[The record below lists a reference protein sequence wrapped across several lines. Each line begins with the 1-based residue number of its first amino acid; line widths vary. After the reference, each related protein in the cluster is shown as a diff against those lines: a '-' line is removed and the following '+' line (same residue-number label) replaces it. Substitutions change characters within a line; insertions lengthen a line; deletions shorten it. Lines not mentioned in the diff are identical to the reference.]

1 MEYLGTSSHA
11 QYNLLCNRVLCGPE
25 IHPADPPWP
34 SPPPQHMIS
43 TATAPGTHQH
53 MVAIKM
59 EHSSGVLWLLWPVIK
74 VQSTATALDV
84 WLSPSSLPDQVE
96 RRWIWFI
103 MDLSV
108 YYLQQPWWRSS
119 CGKIIRSMRRR
130 RRLWTKLMVETEETV
145 DSTLKSN
152 KQHVNQA
159 HPRQVHEFGM
169 QSSARGSGG
178 EISTPDQKG
187 RQTDLIFNSPG
198 SSRLHPNLSGNYW

>member
-1 MEYLGTSSHA
+1 MQPSSVWPWDPSSRPTLTVSPATTYDLHCNCTRYPSTHGGYQNGT
-11 QYNLLCNRVLCGPE
+11 LVG
-25 IHPADPPWP
+25 
-34 SPPPQHMIS
+34 
-43 TATAPGTHQH
+43 GF
-53 MVAIKM
+53 VA
-59 EHSSGVLWLLWPVIK
+59 GWPVIK

-84 WLSPSSLPDQVE
+84 WLSPSSSPDQVE

-130 RRLWTKLMVETEETV
+130 RRLGTKLMVETEETV
-145 DSTLKSN
+145 DSTLKLN

-159 HPRQVHEFGM
+159 PPRQVHEFGM
-169 QSSARGSGG
+169 QSSARGFGE

-187 RQTDLIFNSPG
+187 RQTHLIFNSPG